1 MIFSHSLKRGYG
13 CFFSLEPHIY
23 QVFFTI
29 IIDGVIKLDSNKF
42 YIKKQKKLKKIV
54 NVYEKY

>member
-1 MIFSHSLKRGYG
+1 MAIASKEAMAV
-13 CFFSLEPHIY
+13 FSLEPHIY

-42 YIKKQKKLKKIV
+42 YIKKQK
-54 NVYEKY
+54 N